1 MKPVTSPLQL
11 MVLLVLIGA
20 ITACK
25 EFIEPSIKD
34 STVMLN
40 APGDQYQ
47 STSYTVNFWWEQV
60 EDARSYRLQ
69 IVTQS
74 FQIPGSLIA
83 DTLVKG
89 NKFSFNLGPGDYQW
103 RLRAENGGMP
113 TAYSQ
118 PRRFTVL
125 PSSIKQQKVQ
135 LSAPGAGLLTNQGN
149 LSFTWGSLYGATR
162 YRWQIDTNSFSK
174 DTAGITE
181 RLTPSMQVT
190 FNLQKDQIYQWRVRA
205 ENDTAKAQWS
215 TINTLTYDHTPPAQV
230 NLTAP
235 QNGQSAAL
243 PVALQWSGTGSGMRY
258 KLYVFKGD
266 STSLYNN
273 TFPITMTTSSY
284 SFGLGSLGEQIY
296 WRVTA
301 LDQAGNESIPSK
313 LRNFV
318 IQ

>member
-11 MVLLVLIGA
+11 IVLLVLIGA

-34 STVMLN
+34 SAVTLN

-47 STSYTVNFWWEQV
+47 STSYTVNFWWDQV

-74 FQIPGSLIA
+74 FQSPGSLIA
-83 DTLVKG
+83 DTLIKG
-89 NKFSFNLGPGDYQW
+89 NKFSFNLAPGEYEW
-103 RLRAENGGMP
+103 RLRAENGGTP
-113 TAYSQ
+113 TAYAQ

-135 LSAPGAGLLTNQGN
+135 LSAPAAGLLTNQGN

-162 YRWQIDTNSFSK
+162 YRWQIDTNSFAK
-174 DTAGITE
+174 DSVGIAE
-181 RLTPSMQVT
+181 RLTPSMQIT
-190 FNLQKDQIYQWRVRA
+190 FNLPKDQVYQWRVRA

-235 QNGQSAAL
+235 QNGQSATS
-243 PVALQWSGTGSGMRY
+243 PVALQWSAAGAGTRY

-273 TFPITMTTSSY
+273 IFPMTMTTSTY
-284 SFGLGSLGEQIY
+284 SFGLGSYGDQVY

-301 LDQAGNESIPSK
+301 VDLAGNESVPSK
-313 LRNFV
+313 LRSFV